1 MKNVKPI
8 SLIMLIFAVA
18 LFSSYHIYNYCLYKF
33 NNKIVDKYIEIESTK
48 KNYPLDIVDKKEDAK
63 EEFLGVLEIPKINL
77 KKGFYNI
84 TSINNNVNKNIQILT
99 NSQMPDIPNSTM
111 IIAAHSGNSYL
122 GYFKKLNQ
130 LLIGDQISIYY
141 HNKKYTYVISS
152 SYETLKNG
160 ELTIIKNTNEKV
172 LVLTTCSKNN
182 NQQLV
187 VMSKLLKEENLF

>member
-141 HNKKYTYVISS
+141 QNKKYTYVISS

-187 VMSKLLKEENLF
+187 VMSKLLKEENLL